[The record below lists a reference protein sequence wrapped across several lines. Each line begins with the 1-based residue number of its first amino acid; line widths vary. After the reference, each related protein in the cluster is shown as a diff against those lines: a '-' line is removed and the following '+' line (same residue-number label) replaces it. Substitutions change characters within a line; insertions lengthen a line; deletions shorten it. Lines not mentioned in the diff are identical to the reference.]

1 MPALTDQLLSRLSNH
16 LAAQMGWHFPPDRW
30 RELES
35 GMEMAA
41 RELGIADVTA
51 YAHELLTTKL
61 SQRQIEALVS
71 AFTIGETYFFRDS
84 RSCEVLAQSVLPEL
98 IRARRADRRL
108 RIWSAGC
115 CTGEEAYTLAILL
128 DRLLPDLEAWQ
139 ITLLATDINSRF
151 LHKAVAARYGEWSFR
166 GAPPWLKERY
176 FRRIDERKFELLPRI
191 RSLVTFANLN
201 LVEDPFPSLTSNT
214 NAMDLILCRNVLM
227 YFSAERVAMVVDKFH
242 RSLLANGLFLV
253 SAVET
258 SLQIA
263 TRFVLTPRDGVS
275 FYRKQSDDELAL
287 TNRVP
292 AQVSEPAPF
301 TASPTASL
309 DAPTTIRPAARVPTP
324 VVQSRVREP
333 MTPPTAHEPA
343 ELVTQAVVLFEHGRY
358 ADARNLL
365 LAGGEAAPNSEK
377 ATLLARIYANLGDL
391 PAALTWA
398 ERAVLADRTNAQSH
412 YLRAVI
418 LQESNQLED
427 AAIALQRTLYL
438 EPQFVLAHFALGN
451 LELHWDRQAS
461 AARHFNNALAL
472 LRRCDDNEVL
482 PHSDGMAAGRLQD
495 MIRSVLPAN
504 AA

>member
-1 MPALTDQLLSRLSNH
+1 MPSLTDRLLSRLSNH

-35 GMEMAA
+35 GMEVAA

-51 YAHELLTTKL
+51 YANELLTTKL
-61 SQRQIEALVS
+61 SQRQIEAMVS
-71 AFTIGETYFFRDS
+71 AFTIGETYFFRDP
-84 RSCEVLAQSVLPEL
+84 RSCEVLAQTILPEL
-98 IRARRADRRL
+98 IRVRRADARRL

-128 DRLLPDLEAWQ
+128 DRLLPDLETWQ

-151 LHKAVAARYGEWSFR
+151 LHKAAAGRYGDWSFR

-176 FRRIDERKFELLPRI
+176 FRRIDEREFELLPRI
-191 RSLVTFANLN
+191 RSLVTFACLN
-201 LVEDPFPSLTSNT
+201 LVEDPYPSLTSNT

-227 YFSAERVAMVVDKFH
+227 YFSAERVAMVVAKFH

-258 SLQIA
+258 SPQIA
-263 TRFVLTPRDGVS
+263 TRFVLTPFDGVS
-275 FYRKQSDDELAL
+275 FYRKKSDDELAF
-287 TNRVP
+287 TTRAP
-292 AQVSEPAPF
+292 AKASEPAPF
-301 TASPTASL
+301 TASPVMDTATRS
-309 DAPTTIRPAARVPTP
+309 PTSVAQP
-324 VVQSRVREP
+324 RVREP
-333 MTPPTAHEPA
+333 VTPPAAQKSA
-343 ELVTQAVVLFEHGRY
+343 ELVTQATVLFERGRY

-365 LAGGEAAPNSEK
+365 LTDVESGPNLEK
-377 ATLLARIYANLGDL
+377 ATLLARMCANLGDL

-398 ERAVLADRTNAQSH
+398 DRAVVLDRTNALSH

-418 LQESNQLED
+418 LQEHNQLED
-427 AAIALQRTLYL
+427 AATALQRTLYL

-451 LELHWDRQAS
+451 LELHQGRQES
-461 AARHFNNALAL
+461 AARHFSNALAL

-482 PHSDGMAAGRLQD
+482 PHSDGMAAGRLKE
-495 MIRSVLPAN
+495 MIRSISPVD